1 MTTDFQWNAR
11 DTIIIVSS
19 SSLLF
24 HRCKAVE
31 NCKHLLDIL
40 ISVSMIQEKEREI
53 IEYHAFYTKLLNRTH
68 TQTHFDSESLM
79 KNDL

>member
-40 ISVSMIQEKEREI
+40 ISVSMIQEKERERD
-53 IEYHAFYTKLLNRTH
+53 YRVSCLLYKTFKPHSH
-68 TQTHFDSESLM
+68 TNTL
-79 KNDL
+79 